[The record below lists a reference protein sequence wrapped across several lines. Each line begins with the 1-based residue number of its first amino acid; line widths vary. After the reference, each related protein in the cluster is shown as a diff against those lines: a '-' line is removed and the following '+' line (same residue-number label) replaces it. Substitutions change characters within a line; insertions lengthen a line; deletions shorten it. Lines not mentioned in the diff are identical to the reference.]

1 LIVRIFMEG
10 QEQWLEPCGEVMVVI
25 AKLMM
30 GGAFVAFS
38 WVAIVRL
45 MGHQASSET
54 AGLSKPAISA
64 IVFSSLSVAFWF
76 AGRFSIFVGRKMR
89 ERGIKLP

>member
-1 LIVRIFMEG
+1 MEG